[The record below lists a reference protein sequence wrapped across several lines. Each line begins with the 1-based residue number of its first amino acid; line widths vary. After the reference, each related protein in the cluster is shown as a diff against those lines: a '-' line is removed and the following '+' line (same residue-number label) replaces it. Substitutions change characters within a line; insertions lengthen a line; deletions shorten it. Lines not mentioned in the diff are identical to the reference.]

1 MEILY
6 FDLAGTTWEWL
17 EVKCLAPS
25 LVIELAAFAVAAEI
39 LNRQTVKAYNS
50 LLFSCCTE
58 NSLESLSV
66 SVCIVQYCS
75 FFLFRKWNLILTHFR
90 VITATISTSKTHL
103 SANICLQ
110 AFQIHHFSHG
120 STGCEEKQDIYI
132 SIYFLSL
139 TSWCI
144 RRHIQLLFAWNCKN
158 NTFSSMHISFICKP
172 SFYNQIP

>member
-75 FFLFRKWNLILTHFR
+75 FFLFRKWNLILTHNCHNLYLKNSF
-90 VITATISTSKTHL
+90 ISKYLFASFSNSSLFTWIYRLWGKT
-103 SANICLQ
+103 
-110 AFQIHHFSHG
+110 G
-120 STGCEEKQDIYI
+120 YIYI
-132 SIYFLSL
+132 YLLSFFDFL
-139 TSWCI
+139 
-144 RRHIQLLFAWNCKN
+144 
-158 NTFSSMHISFICKP
+158 M
-172 SFYNQIP
+172 Y